1 MEEARRRRA
10 CVQSEGL
17 LASITAIRQIQVSRF
32 RLFYND
38 LLNDQRHGQ
47 ATRFFLTELYGGED
61 YADRDAQFARIGGAL
76 ERLFPERVIRLAV
89 DIAAVHALTEDL
101 DAQMAKHWSAIAPAA
116 HSDCRAKASSYVAC
130 WNQVLR
136 PLDRD
141 RQLHT
146 VLAMGWL
153 LADVVR
159 IKGLRTGLRLM
170 RRPAHAA
177 GLANLQKVLEDGFDA
192 FLSMG
197 EADVFLDA
205 IAARESQWLDTLFNH
220 PELATDRLAEALL
233 TDELS
238 VTSA

>member
-1 MEEARRRRA
+1 MEEARRLRA
-10 CVQSEGL
+10 CVQSDGL

-38 LLNDQRHGQ
+38 LLNEQRHGQ

-101 DAQMAKHWSAIAPAA
+101 DAQMAKYWSAIAPAN
-116 HSDCRAKASSYVAC
+116 HGDCRAKASAYVAC
-130 WNQVLR
+130 WNQVQR
-136 PLDRD
+136 PVDRD
-141 RQLHT
+141 RQLQT

-205 IAARESQWLDTLFNH
+205 IATRESQWLDTLFNH
-220 PELATDRLAEALL
+220 PELATDRLAEALSA
-233 TDELS
+233 DELS